1 MNTHTAGEKAG
12 APRPRREKSMLDRAL
27 EYSKLSKGGMT
38 DKEIGRRFKE
48 NPVTVNKLVRLGDA
62 PKSVISLIRKGVVPA
77 TVISNNIKASM
88 TDADIVALVQEEI
101 DRREDARKKLR
112 EAGFK
117 GASSMTL
124 RRAFTIAVDNLRKRK
139 VLKNEGR
146 KAVVRTLSDLLNRDG
161 KLMPSDIEE
170 AILMN

>member
-1 MNTHTAGEKAG
+1 M
-12 APRPRREKSMLDRAL
+12 
-27 EYSKLSKGGMT
+27 
-38 DKEIGRRFKE
+38 
-48 NPVTVNKLVRLGDA
+48 TVNKLVRLGNA

-77 TVISNNIKASM
+77 TVIANKIKASM
-88 TDADIVALVQEEI
+88 SDKEVIALVQEEI
-101 DRREDARKKLR
+101 KRREEDINKLR

-139 VLKNEGR
+139 VLKSEGR
-146 KAVVRTLSDLLNRDG
+146 KAVVRTLADLLKRDG
-161 KLMPSDIEE
+161 KLLPSDIEE

>member
-1 MNTHTAGEKAG
+1 
-12 APRPRREKSMLDRAL
+12 
-27 EYSKLSKGGMT
+27 
-38 DKEIGRRFKE
+38 
-48 NPVTVNKLVRLGDA
+48 
-62 PKSVISLIRKGVVPA
+62 VPA

-88 TDADIVALVQEEI
+88 TNQDIVALVQEEI